1 MGEVNRDMNTKMEV
15 KINNMEYVVVSNEPE
30 EYVQRVA
37 LLVNKKI
44 SEVKN
49 TNGQLST
56 AMLSVMA
63 AMNLADEVLK
73 ANDSLNNLRTEIT
86 EYMEDARESGAE
98 LEEKKLEVETLK
110 EDMHKLEIELAKRDT
125 ELENLR
131 MIQSQQRQISQPQSS
146 VTSDEQTMPRQAY
159 RQPRRQESV
168 PLKEMQNKYGS
179 TVISRGIPK
188 KPGE

>member
-86 EYMEDARESGAE
+86 EYMEDARECGAE

-146 VTSDEQTMPRQAY
+146 VTSGEQTMPRQAY

>member
-1 MGEVNRDMNTKMEV
+1 MEV

-49 TNGQLST
+49 TNGHLST

-63 AMNLADEVLK
+63 CMNLADELLK
-73 ANDSLNNLRTEIT
+73 ATDSLNNLRNEIGG
-86 EYMEDARESGAE
+86 YMEDSQKTGAE
-98 LEEKKLEVETLK
+98 LEEKKLEVENLK

-131 MIQSQQRQISQPQSS
+131 MIQSQQRQAERQQYRSAAEQQPRAQ
-146 VTSDEQTMPRQAY
+146 QTY
-159 RQPRRQESV
+159 RQPQRQESA
-168 PLKEMQNKYGS
+168 PIKEMQSKYGS
-179 TVISRGIPK
+179 SVISRGMPK
-188 KPGE
+188 KSPIDK

>member
-1 MGEVNRDMNTKMEV
+1 MEV

-49 TNGQLST
+49 TNGHLST

-63 AMNLADEVLK
+63 CMNLADELLK
-73 ANDSLNNLRTEIT
+73 ASDSLGNLRNEIGG
-86 EYMEDARESGAE
+86 YMEDAQKTGAE
-98 LEEKKLEVETLK
+98 LEEKKLEVENLR

-131 MIQSQQRQISQPQSS
+131 MIQTQQRQTESRQYRSAAEQPRAQ
-146 VTSDEQTMPRQAY
+146 QTY
-159 RQPRRQESV
+159 RQPQRQESA
-168 PLKEMQNKYGS
+168 PIKEMQSKYGS
-179 TVISRGIPK
+179 SVISRGMPK
-188 KPGE
+188 NSPIDK